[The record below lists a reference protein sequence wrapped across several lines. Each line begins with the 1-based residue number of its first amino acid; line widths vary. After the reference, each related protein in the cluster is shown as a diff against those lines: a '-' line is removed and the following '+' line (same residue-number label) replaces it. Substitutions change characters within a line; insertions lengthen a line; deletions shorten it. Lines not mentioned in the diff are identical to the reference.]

1 MSTKNLRLLVVL
13 LIDGCSACKN
23 FKDKYEDTLRE
34 LIINEGDVSISRI
47 PYIRNPVSG
56 KEVVVPLEE
65 GGTDYFHP
73 HLQSYVMG
81 YPTFILVDEGEWK
94 TPSSELH
101 PYVFNRVVKN
111 GKYTFGSLQ
120 YTPINIVKWTK
131 EVAKSQKEEIES
143 QDSSQG
149 LIKDQIA
156 FCKRNAR
163 FCATIVD

>member
-13 LIDGCSACKN
+13 LIEGCSACQN
-23 FKDKYEDTLRE
+23 FKDKYEGTLRE

-47 PYIRNPVSG
+47 PYIRDSVSG
-56 KEVVVPLEE
+56 KEVVVPFEE
-65 GGTDYFHP
+65 GGTDYVHP

-81 YPTFILVDEGEWK
+81 YPTFILVDEDEWRN
-94 TPSSELH
+94 PSSELH

-111 GKYTFGSLQ
+111 GRYTFGSLQ
-120 YTPINIVKWTK
+120 YTPMNIVKWTK
-131 EVAKSQKEEIES
+131 EVVKDQREEIEVHET
-143 QDSSQG
+143 QG
-149 LIKDQIA
+149 LVKDQIA